1 MPFDN
6 GADKFTGSE
15 HEKEM
20 LISAIKKQKQRIIS
34 KLQDIF
40 VDVNNVKVRLTNKGQ
55 QISHLFP
62 VVGCQTQEHNLK
74 RRLVRKKHRWT
85 EEEAACHVS
94 FCTRLFKHIRKF
106 VKYGIMI
113 PRFCTNC
120 NVFFQGLTII

>member
-40 VDVNNVKVRLTNKGQ
+40 VDVNNVKMRLTNKGQ
-55 QISHLFP
+55 QISHL
-62 VVGCQTQEHNLK
+62 C
-74 RRLVRKKHRWT
+74 
-85 EEEAACHVS
+85 
-94 FCTRLFKHIRKF
+94 
-106 VKYGIMI
+106 
-113 PRFCTNC
+113 
-120 NVFFQGLTII
+120 FQ